1 MSDVSPHNVQII
13 MKDITA
19 VKNSQFSA
27 CSFYYVADYKSIFAI
42 ENFDIH
48 VLYLRGKSSYTSNYG
63 SVFSAINTEVILSG
77 ELLFKNN
84 IGIMGQHSD

>member
-1 MSDVSPHNVQII
+1 M
-13 MKDITA
+13 
-19 VKNSQFSA
+19 FL
-27 CSFYYVADYKSIFAI
+27 YYVADHKSIFAI

-48 VLYLRGKSSYTSNYG
+48 VLYLMEKSSYTGNYG

-84 IGIMGQHSD
+84 IGIMGAAFKLTGSSRFILQMIF